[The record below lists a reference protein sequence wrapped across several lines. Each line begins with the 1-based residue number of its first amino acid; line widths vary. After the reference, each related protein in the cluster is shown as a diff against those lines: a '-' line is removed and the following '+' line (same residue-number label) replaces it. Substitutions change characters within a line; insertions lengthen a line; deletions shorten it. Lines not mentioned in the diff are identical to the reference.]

1 MLNKLLIK
9 HSCGNSPVNLD
20 CRVTRAGASVL
31 AEPRQGAREQLV
43 KVGDELHA
51 LGEEGAILS
60 NRCQKI
66 QSAKIR
72 EREKALLNRR
82 VLQP

>member
-1 MLNKLLIK
+1 M
-9 HSCGNSPVNLD
+9 
-20 CRVTRAGASVL
+20 

>member
-1 MLNKLLIK
+1 M
-9 HSCGNSPVNLD
+9 
-20 CRVTRAGASVL
+20 

-51 LGEEGAILS
+51 LEEERAILS

-66 QSAKIR
+66 QSANKIR